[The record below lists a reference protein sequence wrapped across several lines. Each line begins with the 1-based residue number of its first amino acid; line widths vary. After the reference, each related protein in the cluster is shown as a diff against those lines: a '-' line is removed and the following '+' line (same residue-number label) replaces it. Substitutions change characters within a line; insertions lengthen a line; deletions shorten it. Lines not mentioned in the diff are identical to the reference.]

1 MQDVFPNINQ
11 LTENMEVSWWQ
22 DDKTTLETGIIVEF
36 SIKMPTKP
44 LTLSQ
49 LKILVAYPC

>member
-36 SIKMPTKP
+36 SIKMPSKP
-44 LTLSQ
+44 LTL
-49 LKILVAYPC
+49 